1 MSTNQGEL
9 GNWEECTGQVNEWMN
24 EYSRH
29 ASLGTNITIPSESED
44 VLISSMQKTKN
55 SYEIFIQETKGYKI
69 IGPMRAQGDT
79 YLVQTS
85 RSLMKR
91 RSKVMGCKF

>member
-1 MSTNQGEL
+1 
-9 GNWEECTGQVNEWMN
+9 MN

-55 SYEIFIQETKGYKI
+55 KKKTTVMKSSSKKQRVTK
-69 IGPMRAQGDT
+69 
-79 YLVQTS
+79 
-85 RSLMKR
+85 SL
-91 RSKVMGCKF
+91 GQ

>member
-55 SYEIFIQETKGYKI
+55 KKKTTVMKSSSKKQRVTK
-69 IGPMRAQGDT
+69 
-79 YLVQTS
+79 
-85 RSLMKR
+85 SLGQWEP
-91 RSKVMGCKF
+91 KVIPT